1 LRIFFLQTVPFRHYC
16 HGGKLRRLAE
26 PHKAV
31 GVAPEDYTLFL
42 DCVKETIWRF
52 DKDYWP
58 DKAEGWWWAAA

>member
-1 LRIFFLQTVPFRHYC
+1 
-16 HGGKLRRLAE
+16 LRRLAE